1 MSTTNPTR
9 ETTEWDDLQRKFG
22 NLPPLPKEI
31 KEEEIYL
38 ENLEKLE
45 EENILDKKNL
55 NELHDIEE
63 KCIDDEYLK
72 IIEKYKNDRINEINR
87 MKAEDIYGEVFEISK
102 ENFLTDINEAS
113 KKNPLNNNNDDD
125 DYNNNNNNNYNN
137 NNNNYNYNN
146 YNNYYS
152 SDNYKQSKR
161 KPKGTHVLLHLY
173 SENVISCKVLN
184 NILKELAQKHKY
196 IKFTKGIY
204 NRIIENYPENK
215 LPTILIY
222 YNGTCIHQI
231 CNVLD
236 HIKGGLNNL
245 NTPTFEKFIN
255 KYHIFRPCHNNMY
268 NSKDNNSDNCDDED
282 ELNKKNIRT
291 QKQYTSFNMFYNKNK
306 RNQHY
311 DNSDNSSV
319 EDKEIHSR
327 GYASS
332 YLDSK
337 LRLNKF

>member
-55 NELHDIEE
+55 NEINDIEE
-63 KCIDDEYLK
+63 NCLDDEYLK
-72 IIEKYKNDRINEINR
+72 IIQKYKNDRINEINR
-87 MKAEDIYGEVFEISK
+87 MKAENIYGEVFEISK

-113 KKNPLNNNNDDD
+113 KKNPLNNNLIYNNDDD
-125 DYNNNNNNNYNN
+125 DNNNNNNNYYYNPHYN
-137 NNNNYNYNN
+137 SDNYNN
-146 YNNYYS
+146 
-152 SDNYKQSKR
+152 KQSKR

-245 NTPTFEKFIN
+245 NMPTFEKFIN
-255 KYHIFRPCHNNMY
+255 KYGIFRTCHNNMY
-268 NSKDNNSDNCDDED
+268 NSKDNDCDNCDDKD

-306 RNQHY
+306 GNQHCE
-311 DNSDNSSV
+311 NSDNSSV

-337 LRLNKF
+337 LKLNKF

>member
-45 EENILDKKNL
+45 EENILEKKNL
-55 NELHDIEE
+55 NELNDIEE

-87 MKAEDIYGEVFEISK
+87 MKAEDIYGELFEISK

-113 KKNPLNNNNDDD
+113 KRNPLNNNLI
-125 DYNNNNNNNYNN
+125 YNNNNNNNDHDDDDD
-137 NNNNYNYNN
+137 NYNN
-146 YNNYYS
+146 
-152 SDNYKQSKR
+152 KQYKR

-173 SENVISCKVLN
+173 SENIISCKVLN
-184 NILKELAQKHKY
+184 NILKELAEKHKY
-196 IKFTKGIY
+196 IKFTKGVY

-245 NTPTFEKFIN
+245 NMPTFEKFIN
-255 KYHIFRPCHNNMY
+255 KYHIFRTSHNNMY
-268 NSKDNNSDNCDDED
+268 KSKDNNSDYGDDDE

-306 RNQHY
+306 GNQHY

-332 YLDSK
+332 YLDNK
-337 LRLNKF
+337 LKLNKF

>member
-45 EENILDKKNL
+45 KENILDKKNL
-55 NELHDIEE
+55 NELNDIEE

-113 KKNPLNNNNDDD
+113 KKNPLNNNLIYNNNDDD
-125 DYNNNNNNNYNN
+125 NNNNNNNDNN
-137 NNNNYNYNN
+137 
-146 YNNYYS
+146 
-152 SDNYKQSKR
+152 KQSKR
-161 KPKGTHVLLHLY
+161 KNKGTHVLLHLY

-184 NILKELAQKHKY
+184 NILKGLAQKHKY

-222 YNGTCIHQI
+222 YNGICIHQI

-245 NTPTFEKFIN
+245 NMSTFEKFIN
-255 KYHIFRPCHNNMY
+255 KYHIFRTCHNNKY
-268 NSKDNNSDNCDDED
+268 NSKDNNSDDYDDED

-306 RNQHY
+306 GNQHY

-337 LRLNKF
+337 LTLNKF